1 MRLPGEEGGVVKTV
15 KGEATVRIEGVAF
28 VYGQPGLG
36 NGGMCARYQNFTL
49 VTRDL
54 DTIICEFKNEI

>member
-1 MRLPGEEGGVVKTV
+1 MLRLPGEEGGVVKTV

-36 NGGMCARYQNFTL
+36 NGDLFVFL
-49 VTRDL
+49 VLREGGRGKASTHL
-54 DTIICEFKNEI
+54 GLSIIS